1 MIRWTSVL
9 VAGAA
14 FTVAHLVQT
23 LAWQTWFH
31 GSYDPWFLNS
41 GRAVV
46 FTVALLVFAGAIVSA
61 ADWRESIVRGANA
74 AAGALAAM
82 IIILAVVGPG
92 NLFPIVIAF
101 GAVIAVTS
109 TGAGALAGWGM
120 HRTMKT

>member
-1 MIRWTSVL
+1 MIRWSSVL
-9 VAGAA
+9 VGGAA
-14 FTVAHLVQT
+14 FTIAHLVQT

-46 FTVALLVFAGAIVSA
+46 FTVVLLVVAGVIVSA
-61 ADWRESIVRGANA
+61 DDRHESIVRGANA
-74 AAGALAAM
+74 AAGALIAM
-82 IIILAVVGPG
+82 VVILAVVGPG
-92 NLFPIVIAF
+92 NLFPIVIVI
-101 GAVIAVTS
+101 GAIVAVTS

>member
-9 VAGAA
+9 VGGAA
-14 FTVAHLVQT
+14 FTLAHLVQT
-23 LAWQTWFH
+23 LGWQTWFH

-41 GRAVV
+41 GRAAV
-46 FTVALLVFAGAIVSA
+46 FTIALLVVAGAIVSA

-74 AAGALAAM
+74 AAGALAA
-82 IIILAVVGPG
+82 IIVILAVVGPG
-92 NLFPIVIAF
+92 TLFPIVIVF
-101 GAVIAVTS
+101 GAIVAITS

>member
-9 VAGAA
+9 VGGAA

-23 LAWQTWFH
+23 LVWQTWFH

-46 FTVALLVFAGAIVSA
+46 FTVALLVVAGAIVSA

-120 HRTMKT
+120 HRTMKI

>member
-1 MIRWTSVL
+1 MVRWTSVF
-9 VAGAA
+9 VGAA
-14 FTVAHLVQT
+14 AFLGAHLVQT

-41 GRAVV
+41 GRAVAL
-46 FTVALLVFAGAIVSA
+46 TVALLVVAGAIVSA
-61 ADWRESIVRGANA
+61 ADWRESVVRGANA

-82 IIILAVVGPG
+82 IVILAIVGPG

-101 GAVIAVTS
+101 GGVIAVAS

-120 HRTMKT
+120 HRTKA

>member
-9 VAGAA
+9 VGGAA
-14 FTVAHLVQT
+14 FLAAHLVQT

-31 GSYDPWFLNS
+31 GAYDPWFLNS
-41 GRAVV
+41 GRAVA
-46 FTVALLVFAGAIVSA
+46 FTAALLVVAGAIVSA
-61 ADWRESIVRGANA
+61 ADRRESIIRGANA

-82 IIILAVVGPG
+82 IVMLAVVGPG

-101 GAVIAVTS
+101 GAVIAIAS
-109 TGAGALAGWGM
+109 TAAGALAGWGV